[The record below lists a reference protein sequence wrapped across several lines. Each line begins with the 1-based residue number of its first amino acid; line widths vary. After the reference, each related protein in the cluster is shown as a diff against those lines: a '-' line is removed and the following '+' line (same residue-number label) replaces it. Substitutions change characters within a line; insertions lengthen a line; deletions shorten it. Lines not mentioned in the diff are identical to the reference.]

1 MSGLGSTGVFLRL
14 IRFEHTLFA
23 LPYAVAGAFL
33 AARGWPSIAA
43 AGWILLAM
51 VGARTAAMAFNRLV
65 DRRFDATNPRTAQR
79 ASVTGDVS
87 PAFMVG
93 AVVVSAA
100 LFVFAAWM
108 LRVPGKPA
116 WALFLSLPTL
126 VVLLGYSLAK
136 RFTSGAHFVLGLAL
150 GLSPLGAWVAIA
162 GDLSGAWPALWLAVA
177 VLFWTAGFDV
187 LYACQDID
195 HDRSEGLRSVP
206 ARLGRAGAFW
216 VSRLAHLCVPLAL
229 YAAGY
234 TAGLGWLYQATVAL
248 VALLLIVEH
257 TLLRGGRMD
266 RIMQAFFHVNVIIA
280 FVVML
285 GTILDLLLI
294 SGAATS

>member
-1 MSGLGSTGVFLRL
+1 MSTVARTGIFLKL

-33 AARGWPSIAA
+33 AARGWPTLAA

-65 DRRFDATNPRTAQR
+65 DRRFDATNPRTAGR
-79 ASVTGDVS
+79 ASVTGEVS
-87 PAFMVG
+87 PAFMTG
-93 AVVVSAA
+93 AILLSAA

-116 WALFLSLPTL
+116 WALLLAGPTL
-126 VVLLGYSLAK
+126 LVLLGYSLAK

-162 GDLSGAWPALWLAVA
+162 GDLEGAWPALWLAVA

-195 HDRSEGLRSVP
+195 HDRREGLRSVP
-206 ARLGRAGAFW
+206 ARLGREGAFW
-216 VSRLAHLCVPLAL
+216 VSRIAHACVPLAL
-229 YAAGY
+229 YAAGSS
-234 TAGLGWLYQATVAL
+234 AGLGWLYMTTVAL
-248 VALLLIVEH
+248 VAVLLVVEH
-257 TLLRGGRMD
+257 ALLRGGRMD

-294 SGAATS
+294 SGAASS